1 MGQLVLVL
9 QDLVHQGVLNK
20 MTDRTPIEFVID
32 ALETTLIIHPD
43 ERLLHGNYMNYGPV
57 ENIIS
62 SLGPLMRGLDL
73 KSFKTY
79 NSRINDLL
87 WRYE

>member
-1 MGQLVLVL
+1 ML

-20 MTDRTPIEFVID
+20 MADSNPIEFVID

-43 ERLLHGNYMNYGPV
+43 EKLLQGNYMNYGPV
-57 ENIIS
+57 ESIMG
-62 SLGPLMRGLDL
+62 SLGPLMHRLDE
-73 KSFKTY
+73 KSFMTY
-79 NSRINDLL
+79 NSRIDELL

>member
-1 MGQLVLVL
+1 MLVL

-20 MTDRTPIEFVID
+20 MADSNPIEFVID

-43 ERLLHGNYMNYGPV
+43 EKLLQKNYMNYGPV
-57 ENIIS
+57 ESIMG
-62 SLGPLMRGLDL
+62 SLGPLMRRLDE
-73 KSFKTY
+73 KSFRTY
-79 NSRINDLL
+79 NSRINELL